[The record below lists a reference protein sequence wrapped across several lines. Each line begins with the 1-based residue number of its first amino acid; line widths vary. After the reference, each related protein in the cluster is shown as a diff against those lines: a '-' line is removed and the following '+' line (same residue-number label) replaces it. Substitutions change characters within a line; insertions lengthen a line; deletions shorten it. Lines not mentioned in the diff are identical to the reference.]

1 MRESSN
7 SLKREQY
14 RRAGE
19 LIKAELKKEVN
30 QYRMSD
36 IVLQVLKEAQAEGKA
51 NQGSS
56 LYPIDDNRVHESNR
70 AFKGI

>member
-14 RRAGE
+14 RKAGE
-19 LIKAELKKEVN
+19 LIKVGLKKEVKK
-30 QYRMSD
+30 YRMSD
-36 IVLQVLKEAQAEGKA
+36 IVLQVIKEVQAEGKA

-56 LYPIDDNRVHESNR
+56 LYPIDDNWAHESYR